1 MGPVRLLVN
10 LSERLQNDTVRES
23 GKKSENDKLDFPTV
37 GRYNFGQ
44 TITRLEVEAE
54 TMEVR
59 SVQAVFED
67 GVLRPSEDLGLQ
79 ENERVRLIVTSEAEW
94 QRKFAAL
101 LEQVQRRTDRFATEE
116 IEADITAA
124 THEN

>member
-1 MGPVRLLVN
+1 MTSQEG
-10 LSERLQNDTVRES
+10 
-23 GKKSENDKLDFPTV
+23 
-37 GRYNFGQ
+37 
-44 TITRLEVEAE
+44 EAL

-79 ENERVRLIVTSEAEW
+79 EHERVRLIVTSEAEW

-101 LEQVQRRTDRFATEE
+101 LEQVQSKTDRYAADE
-116 IEADITAA
+116 IEADITA
-124 THEN
+124 TTQQN

>member
-1 MGPVRLLVN
+1 
-10 LSERLQNDTVRES
+10 
-23 GKKSENDKLDFPTV
+23 
-37 GRYNFGQ
+37 
-44 TITRLEVEAE
+44 
-54 TMEVR
+54 MEVR

-79 ENERVRLIVTSEAEW
+79 EHERVRLIVTSEAEW

-101 LEQVQRRTDRFATEE
+101 LEQVQSKTDRFAPDE

-124 THEN
+124 TQEN

>member
-1 MGPVRLLVN
+1 
-10 LSERLQNDTVRES
+10 
-23 GKKSENDKLDFPTV
+23 
-37 GRYNFGQ
+37 
-44 TITRLEVEAE
+44 
-54 TMEVR
+54 MEVR

-79 ENERVRLIVTSEAEW
+79 EHEQVRLIVTSEAEW

-101 LEQVQRRTDRFATEE
+101 LDRVQSKTDAFTPEE

-124 THEN
+124 TQEN

>member
-1 MGPVRLLVN
+1 
-10 LSERLQNDTVRES
+10 
-23 GKKSENDKLDFPTV
+23 
-37 GRYNFGQ
+37 
-44 TITRLEVEAE
+44 LEGEALN
-54 TMEVR
+54 MEVR

-79 ENERVRLIVTSEAEW
+79 EHEQVRLIVTSEAEW

-101 LEQVQRRTDRFATEE
+101 LDRVQSKTDAFTPEE

-124 THEN
+124 TQEN